1 MPTTA
6 AGQPANALKLKQ
18 MIMAHHGVFIASPEY
33 TASVH
38 AAAQERD
45 RLGLARARARR
56 SDLCRVQGPRVRDR
70 VGLAGPRRRLALADG
85 AAADSRTR
93 LRRAGDPRAGRDPAR
108 RQAFDDMDNLTDT
121 GTANLLRA
129 ELARLVDMARLMM

>member
-1 MPTTA
+1 
-6 AGQPANALKLKQ
+6 

-38 AAAQERD
+38 AAAEERH
-45 RLGLARARARR
+45 RLGFARARARR

-70 VGLAGPRRRLALADG
+70 LGLAGPRRRLALADG
-85 AAADSRTR
+85 AAADPRAR
-93 LRRAGDPRAGRDPAR
+93 LRRAGDSRASRDPAAPIR
-108 RQAFDDMDNLTDT
+108 LSTTRTIIIDT